1 VVTWNDEDVDV
12 CDRVDVIERDALIV
26 GVDFSR
32 LLFAMDNLAKQAVVM
47 S

>member
-1 VVTWNDEDVDV
+1 MNV

-32 LLFAMDNLAKQAVVM
+32 LNFPVDNLAKQAFVM